1 VIAGLALT
9 LLAAAAPLAVSVGG
23 PAEDPAYLPVHVAAA
38 LGTFQAEG
46 VEVVLR
52 RAKHP
57 AAAIEALRERTAAVA
72 VTTADQAVRGAWA
85 RGTPVRIVVAH
96 NRAPTVALLVSAKHR
111 DTVRRVEDLRRQ
123 RVGMPGP
130 GTTAH
135 LVLAT
140 LLARHRLGPADVQL
154 ASFGGTV
161 LVSRLASGELAAAML
176 DEPWIGRALEA
187 GAAQVLLDVRQPED
201 VVRHLGGPFYE
212 ILSVT
217 RAGDKDAKSDKETKA
232 EKERKALEAKALA
245 ELEPALAAYARALI
259 RVQAWLAATPAAA
272 VAERLPPA
280 LVGDPARFVARL
292 DPARAGYVPD
302 GHATEAGLRTTLQ
315 VLRAGSPWPVTLKIT
330 PEDLQEPPFV
340 TAARTGLGP
349 APPAP

>member
-1 VIAGLALT
+1 VIAGLALV
-9 LLAAAAPLAVSVGG
+9 LLAASAPLAVSVGG

-57 AAAIEALRERTAAVA
+57 AGAIEALRDRTAAVA

-96 NRAPTVALLVSAKHR
+96 TRTPGVALLVSVKHR
-111 DTVRRVEDLRRQ
+111 DTIRRVEDLRGQ

-130 GTTAH
+130 GTTGH
-135 LVLAT
+135 FVLAT
-140 LLARHRLGPADVQL
+140 LLARHRLAPADVQL
-154 ASFGGTV
+154 ASFGGTA
-161 LVSRLASGELAAAML
+161 LVARLASGELAAAVL
-176 DEPWIGRALEA
+176 DEPWIERALDA

-201 VVRHLGGPFYE
+201 VVRHLGGPFHE
-212 ILSVT
+212 VLSVA
-217 RAGDKDAKSDKETKA
+217 RADDKD
-232 EKERKALEAKALA
+232 AKALA

-259 RVQAWLAATPAAA
+259 RVQAWLAATPAPA

-280 LVGDPARFVARL
+280 LVGDPVRFVARL
-292 DPARAGYVPD
+292 DPARSGYLPD
-302 GHATEAGLRTTLQ
+302 GHATEAGLRATFR
-315 VLRAGSPWPVTLKIT
+315 VLRAGSPWPVTLKLT
-330 PEDLQEPPFV
+330 PDGLQEPPFV